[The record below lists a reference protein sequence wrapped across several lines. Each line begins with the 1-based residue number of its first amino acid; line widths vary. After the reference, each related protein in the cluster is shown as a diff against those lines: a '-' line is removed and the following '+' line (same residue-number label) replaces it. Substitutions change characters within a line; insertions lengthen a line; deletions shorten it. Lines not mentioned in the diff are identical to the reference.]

1 VAVTATREETETP
14 QPARALALGA
24 VELVIKRSERNRLD
38 LRELW
43 AYRELFYFLA
53 WRDFK
58 VRYKQTAIG
67 AAWALFQPV
76 LTMVVF
82 TIFFNRVIGISAP
95 GGNYPVFSFVAL
107 LYWNFF
113 VGSFQNASNSLVN
126 SQALVTK
133 VYFPRVIAPFAATLV
148 SVADFAF
155 AAVVLA
161 GLMAYYLIA
170 PGILG
175 VLLAVPML
183 ALAFLWSSG
192 LGMLLAAVNVKYR
205 DVRQI
210 LPFLVQ
216 TMLFVTP
223 VIYPVSFIPQRF
235 RLLMYANP
243 MAGVV
248 NTIRAGLT
256 HQGAMDWAGL
266 GISALVAVG
275 AFSFGLRYFMRSER
289 RFADII

>member
-1 VAVTATREETETP
+1 M
-14 QPARALALGA
+14 
-24 VELVIKRSERNRLD
+24 ELTIRRNERSRLD

-58 VRYKQTAIG
+58 VRYKQTAVG

-82 TIFFNRVIGISAP
+82 TIFFNRVIGINAP
-95 GGNYPVFSFVAL
+95 GGNYPVFSFAAL

-113 VGSFQNASNSLVN
+113 VNSFQSASNSMVN
-126 SQALVTK
+126 SQALITK

-148 SVADFAF
+148 SVADFGF
-155 AAVVLA
+155 AALVLI
-161 GLMAYYLIA
+161 GLMAYYGIA

-175 VLLAVPML
+175 LLLVVPL
-183 ALAFLWSSG
+183 LLSAFLWSSG
-192 LGMLLAAVNVKYR
+192 VGMLLAAINVKYR
-205 DVRQI
+205 DVRYV

-223 VIYPVSFIPQRF
+223 VIYPVSFIPHRF
-235 RLLMYANP
+235 QLVMYANP
-243 MAGVV
+243 MAGVI
-248 NTIRAGLT
+248 TAIRAELI
-256 HQGAMDWAGL
+256 HQGAVDWVGV
-266 GISALVAVG
+266 GISIAVAAG
-275 AFSFGLRYFMRSER
+275 AFVVGITYFTRSER